1 MIIDMLLYIL
11 IYIYVYLEM
20 YILDHIGLYNPNNNK
35 QHISANN
42 QNHTNFSQLQF
53 VMSQDVAVGRG
64 GESEAGVLRA
74 RGFDRGLDR
83 VVSSKKKG
91 GKTGRSEQIHTD
103 SLKNLRNSEHS

>member
-1 MIIDMLLYIL
+1 MYTLRCTYWIILDYTIL
-11 IYIYVYLEM
+11 IITQ
-20 YILDHIGLYNPNNNK
+20 

-91 GKTGRSEQIHTD
+91 GKTGRSEQIQPLTA
-103 SLKNLRNSEHS
+103 